1 VAFVGIGID
10 SPSNIREF
18 LSKTPVPYQIV
29 VGGIDGSQWGKQLGN
44 TQGALPYTVILDSS
58 GNKVF
63 SKLGKITEDEI
74 NKTILSL
81 KK

>member
-1 VAFVGIGID
+1 
-10 SPSNIREF
+10 
-18 LSKTPVPYQIV
+18 

-44 TQGALPYTVILDSS
+44 TQGALPFTVILDSS

-74 NKTILSL
+74 NKTILGIN
-81 KK
+81 K